1 MRCQVCQSENRADV
15 KFCEHCG
22 NRLELVCPGC
32 GARLPGASK
41 FCGECGHPLA
51 AGVETA
57 KTKLRTESQR
67 KRVTVLFSDMSGY
80 TTLSERLD
88 PEEIRDIMN
97 RIFDEIA
104 KVVVNYEGFVEKF
117 IGDAVMAIFG
127 VPKSHEDDAIRAVR
141 VAREIHIVVETMSA
155 ELKTV
160 TGQSLSMHSGVSTG
174 VVVTGDLDLDTGS
187 HGVLGATV
195 NLASRLSSLARPSE
209 ILVSPETHRLIAP
222 YFNMEALPETDFKGI
237 AQPIVPYRVLEESN
251 VQSRFEA
258 SQKKGFTEFAG
269 RQDEL
274 AALYACLDKA
284 AAGSGQF
291 VTVVGE
297 AGLGKS
303 RLLYEF
309 RHSINRSQ
317 ITILQGR
324 CQSYGSKT
332 PYLPFIN
339 ALRRGLQLRQEDS
352 PLRLQQKAVA
362 NVLQIDPALA
372 LYLPMYLHLL
382 SIPSEKYRLPEDL
395 LGPKLE
401 SALQNALAAIFTLS
415 SRRRPMVL
423 VMEDWHWV
431 DEASNKAMHK
441 LIGMTAAYPLML
453 VVLYRPGNPGSWPAI
468 GHHTPIVLKSLE
480 TVLTVTLIKSILGA
494 REVAPELADG
504 IHERTGGNPF
514 FVEELCEALKAVG
527 LISVLQGKAS
537 LNQDLDHLVLP
548 DSIEAVI
555 RTRIDLL
562 EADAREALKM
572 ASVIG
577 REFQQRILEHM
588 PGVSS
593 ELSQTLLD
601 LTTKDL
607 IMQTMTLPEAEYM
620 FKHVLTQVA
629 VYEGLLLKQR
639 KNLHGIVGRVIE
651 KLYAER
657 LEEHYEKLAYHFSH
671 SNNAD
676 KAIEYLQL
684 AGDKSTRYHSLV
696 EARGHYREALALF
709 TSDEIIS
716 GQRQTYIDLSLK
728 WAEVSQYSP
737 SNSVWKALKRS
748 LDHARKLGDEQRL
761 AEVSY
766 WVGRFAYM
774 QGDFT
779 AALPEI
785 DQCIERARSLSNQK
799 LLALSYNL
807 RGRSCLYTSE
817 YDRGLKFLDQGLEW
831 IRPFGKWDDVVYS
844 GAIRGLLLGLTGNF
858 SRSVTAIRDAI
869 ETAKKHDILTFEGM
883 AFGYLGALHF
893 WYGNWHEAVAGCTNC
908 LDISRRIGNPLPMAW
923 ATAFKGAALFNSGKL
938 LEGLGTMQEAIRILS
953 TTDSVL
959 AMRFLCGMQAE
970 HLAISGDWEQAQI
983 MEKKASDFSQLG
995 QRWGEIM
1002 QHRARAFIAAAQS
1015 PPEWSEVDRHMMNSI
1030 QSAEANKNLPELVV
1044 SLKRYGELLERK
1056 GDHSGAHTYA
1066 AKARALG
1073 RQIGFR
1079 I

>member
-1 MRCQVCQSENRADV
+1 
-15 KFCEHCG
+15 
-22 NRLELVCPGC
+22 LVCPGC
-32 GARLPGASK
+32 GARLPGGSK

-57 KTKLRTESQR
+57 KTKSHTESQR

-88 PEEIRDIMN
+88 PEEIRDVMN

-141 VAREIHIVVETMSA
+141 VARQIHSVVETISA

-160 TGQSLSMHSGVSTG
+160 TGQPLSMHSGISTG
-174 VVVTGDLDLDTGS
+174 LVVTGDLDLDTGS
-187 HGVLGATV
+187 HGVLGGTV
-195 NLASRLSSLARPSE
+195 NLASRLSSLAKPGE

-222 YFNMEALPETDFKGI
+222 YFKLEVLPETEIKGI
-237 AQPIVPYRVLEESN
+237 AQPVLPYRVVEEST

-258 SQKKGFTEFAG
+258 SQKKGLTEFAG

-274 AALYACLDKA
+274 AALYSCFDKA
-284 AAGSGQF
+284 TAGNGQF
-291 VTVVGE
+291 VSVAGE

-309 RHSINRSQ
+309 RHSINRNQ

-324 CQSYGSKT
+324 CQSYGGKT

-339 ALRRGLQLRQEDS
+339 ALRRGLQLREEDS
-352 PLRLQQKAVA
+352 PLRLQQKAAA

-372 LYLPMYLHLL
+372 PYLPMYLHLL

-395 LGPKLE
+395 QGPKLE
-401 SALQNALAAIFTLS
+401 NALQNALAAIFTLS
-415 SRRRPMVL
+415 SKRRPLVL
-423 VMEDWHWV
+423 IMEDWHWV
-431 DEASNKAMHK
+431 DEASDKALRK
-441 LIGMTAAYPLML
+441 LIGMTAAHPLML
-453 VVLYRPGNPGSWPAI
+453 VVLYRPRNSDSWPAI
-468 GHHTPIVLKSLE
+468 SHHTPIVLKSME
-480 TVLTVTLIKSILGA
+480 MDLTATLIKSILGA
-494 REVAPELADG
+494 GQVAPELTDG

-514 FVEELCEALKAVG
+514 FVEELCEALKADG
-527 LISVLQGKAS
+527 LISVQQGMAA
-537 LNQDLDHLVLP
+537 LTQDLDYLVLP

-562 EADAREALKM
+562 EPDTREVLKL

-593 ELSQTLLD
+593 KLSQTLVD

-607 IMQTMTLPEAEYM
+607 IMQIMALPEAEYM

-629 VYEGLLLKQR
+629 VYEGLLVKQR
-639 KNLHGIVGRVIE
+639 KNLHGLVGEVIE

-671 SNNAD
+671 SNMIT
-676 KAIEYLQL
+676 KALRYLQL

-709 TSDEIIS
+709 TSDGIIS
-716 GQRQTYIDLSLK
+716 DQRQTYIDLTLK

-737 SNSVWKALKRS
+737 SNSVWEALKRS
-748 LDHARKLGDEQRL
+748 LDHARQLGDEQRL

-779 AALPEI
+779 AALPQI
-785 DQCIERARSLSNQK
+785 DQCIDRARSLSNQK

-807 RGRSCLYTSE
+807 MGRSCLYTSE
-817 YDRGLKFLDQGLEW
+817 YERGLNFLDQGLEW
-831 IRPFGKWDDVVYS
+831 ISPFGKWDDIVYS
-844 GAIRGLLLGLTGNF
+844 GAIRGLLLGLTGRF
-858 SRSVTAIRDAI
+858 SQSVAAIKNAI
-869 ETAKKHDILTFEGM
+869 EIAKEHDILTFEAM
-883 AFGYLGALHF
+883 AFGYLGAVQF
-893 WYGNWHEAVAGCTNC
+893 WYGNWNEAVAACANC
-908 LDISRRIGNPLPMAW
+908 LDISRRIGNPLPVSW

-938 LEGLGTMQEAIRILS
+938 LEGLGAMQEAIRILS

-959 AMRFLCGMQAE
+959 AMRFLCGMLAE

-983 MEKKASDFSQLG
+983 MEKKASGFGQLG
-995 QRWGEIM
+995 QRWGPC
-1002 QHRARAFIAAAQS
+1002 A
-1015 PPEWSEVDRHMMNSI
+1015 
-1030 QSAEANKNLPELVV
+1030 
-1044 SLKRYGELLERK
+1044 
-1056 GDHSGAHTYA
+1056 
-1066 AKARALG
+1066 
-1073 RQIGFR
+1073 
-1079 I
+1079 